1 MSKEFRRSLEDFLIQ
16 KTVVTPSVI
25 LRRSWKITAQMF
37 VLGLSSAAQSCD
49 APGQSRNEKAN
60 NKQARAVPETSGQL
74 HRGHGG
80 RGREGSRGRGLRTKR
95 LSRARRAVAGPVWKE
110 HGFQEG
116 WATSALAVPLPSRG
130 TVAETLSFRPP
141 ACRAGIKAL
150 TFFYSVAVRIK

>member
-1 MSKEFRRSLEDFLIQ
+1 MSKEVRRSLEDFLIQ

-60 NKQARAVPETSGQL
+60 NKQARAAPGTSGQL

-80 RGREGSRGRGLRTKR
+80 RGREGSRGQGLRAKR
-95 LSRARRAVAGPVWKE
+95 LSRARR
-110 HGFQEG
+110 
-116 WATSALAVPLPSRG
+116 ATSALAVPLPSRG